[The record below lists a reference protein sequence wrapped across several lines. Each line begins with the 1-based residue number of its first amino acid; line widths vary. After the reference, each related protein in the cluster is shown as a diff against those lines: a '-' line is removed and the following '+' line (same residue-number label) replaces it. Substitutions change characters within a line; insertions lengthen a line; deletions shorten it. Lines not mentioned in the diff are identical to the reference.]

1 MTSKTNFD
9 GSCMLYGDFEWK
21 SNNEFIMQSSD
32 QLNCNFSIY
41 LSVLGGIF
49 YSLFLLAYNAYALH
63 KSRSNH
69 NVGLEMWVLPFI
81 LLNSVMT
88 ILVLISS
95 CIITVGFNAFCD
107 GITKGRYS
115 NNCPD
120 AQNGEWTRQGTD
132 VHFNVGN
139 FYELLTVAKIASWV
153 AFLLWLGQV
162 ALGILRFIRNRT
174 HRTRNAD
181 RDRLGAEHPSS

>member
-1 MTSKTNFD
+1 MAIVDLHLLVQTVLYCCTFICGFMVSIPIGVTHTNFD

-120 AQNGEWTRQGTD
+120 AQNGEWTRQD
-132 VHFNVGN
+132 C
-139 FYELLTVAKIASWV
+139 LLGGFPAVVRAS
-153 AFLLWLGQV
+153 
-162 ALGILRFIRNRT
+162 RSRY
-174 HRTRNAD
+174 
-181 RDRLGAEHPSS
+181 SSLHQKQDTPNTER